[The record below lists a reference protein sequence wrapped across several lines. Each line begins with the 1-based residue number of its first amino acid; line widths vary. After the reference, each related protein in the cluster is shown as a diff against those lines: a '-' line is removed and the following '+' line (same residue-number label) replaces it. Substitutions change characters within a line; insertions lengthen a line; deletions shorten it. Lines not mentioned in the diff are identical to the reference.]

1 MRNPPMLPEG
11 GDVMGFAGLNPSY
24 AATTPLRRYAATTPL
39 LASAIASGEMV
50 PIVPFPGGVLPPG
63 DQVATPAGRRSSW
76 RLRSLPMTSCRAGA
90 SLGLIVLGDTC
101 G

>member
-11 GDVMGFAGLNPSY
+11 GDVMGFAGLNPS
-24 AATTPLRRYAATTPL
+24 YAATTPL